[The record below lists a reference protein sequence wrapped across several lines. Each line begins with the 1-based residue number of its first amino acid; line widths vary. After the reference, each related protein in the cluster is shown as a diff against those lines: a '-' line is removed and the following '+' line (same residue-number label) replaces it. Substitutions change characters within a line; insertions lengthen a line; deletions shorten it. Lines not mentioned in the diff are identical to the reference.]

1 MRKARNQAPEIFDEK
16 KKKKIRII
24 NVYYYIYNIYEYIA
38 LSTSW
43 RFYANLIFFFF
54 SFSVKA
60 PIIPRPLK
68 RKRPVLVA
76 TKDDILNGSSIF
88 NLEHIVRYNF
98 SVSNTQCFTRILP
111 HSLSHSL
118 SLKRKRIRVKPAR
131 RADRRSR
138 IYDCDWFFRRHGASL
153 WTHNKKAQKAE
164 ISWTRRNTNAR
175 ACACLCVCVYI
186 WRFAFRLTQVIFFLP
201 SLSRALSPLSSL
213 LTLLSQFFF
222 FSLSNCVKSDS
233 MSLSLSVA
241 FYEFRFICTKRKRKK
256 KKSKW
261 IFWLDWTWLGLYSK
275 GKQPATQPGGNRTN
289 RTSCVVLCA
298 KKFIRFVDRKNE
310 KRKFIENRMFNFYF
324 KSCRIAA
331 RWTVR
336 LRNSCVSRIVR
347 WWRVEETKEQTTE
360 CTYLNMIVL

>member
-1 MRKARNQAPEIFDEK
+1 MARHCEHTTK
-16 KKKKIRII
+16 KHKR
-24 NVYYYIYNIYEYIA
+24 
-38 LSTSW
+38 L
-43 RFYANLIFFFF
+43 R
-54 SFSVKA
+54 SVGHA
-60 PIIPRPLK
+60 ETPTRA
-68 RKRPVLVA
+68 R
-76 TKDDILNGSSIF
+76 
-88 NLEHIVRYNF
+88 VR
-98 SVSNTQCFTRILP
+98 V
-111 HSLSHSL
+111 
-118 SLKRKRIRVKPAR
+118 
-131 RADRRSR
+131 
-138 IYDCDWFFRRHGASL
+138 
-153 WTHNKKAQKAE
+153 
-164 ISWTRRNTNAR
+164 
-175 ACACLCVCVYI
+175 CVCVYI
-186 WRFAFRLTQVIFFLP
+186 WRFAFRLTQMIFFLP

-298 KKFIRFVDRKNE
+298 KKFIHFVDRKNE

>member
-1 MRKARNQAPEIFDEK
+1 MFH
-16 KKKKIRII
+16 
-24 NVYYYIYNIYEYIA
+24 
-38 LSTSW
+38 TH
-43 RFYANLIFFFF
+43 
-54 SFSVKA
+54 
-60 PIIPRPLK
+60 
-68 RKRPVLVA
+68 
-76 TKDDILNGSSIF
+76 SSA
-88 NLEHIVRYNF
+88 
-98 SVSNTQCFTRILP
+98 FTL
-111 HSLSHSL
+111 SLSLSL

-164 ISWTRRNTNAR
+164 ISWTRRDTNAR
-175 ACACLCVCVYI
+175 ACACLCVCVCIYGV
-186 WRFAFRLTQVIFFLP
+186 FAFRLTQVIFFLP

-289 RTSCVVLCA
+289 RTSCCSLREEIHPFRRWKT
-298 KKFIRFVDRKNE
+298 KKENSRKIGCSIFISN
-310 KRKFIENRMFNFYF
+310 
-324 KSCRIAA
+324 
-331 RWTVR
+331 
-336 LRNSCVSRIVR
+336 
-347 WWRVEETKEQTTE
+347 RVESRQDGRSA
-360 CTYLNMIVL
+360 

>member
-118 SLKRKRIRVKPAR
+118 SLSLKRKRIRVKPAR

-164 ISWTRRNTNAR
+164 ISWTRRDTNAR
-175 ACACLCVCVYI
+175 ACACLYVCVYI
-186 WRFAFRLTQVIFFLP
+186 WRFAFRLTQMIFFLP

-275 GKQPATQPGGNRTN
+275 GKQPATHPWREPYEPYI
-289 RTSCVVLCA
+289 LCCSLREEIHPFRRS
-298 KKFIRFVDRKNE
+298 K
-310 KRKFIENRMFNFYF
+310 KRKKKIHR
-324 KSCRIAA
+324 K
-331 RWTVR
+331 
-336 LRNSCVSRIVR
+336 
-347 WWRVEETKEQTTE
+347 
-360 CTYLNMIVL
+360 